1 MATAR
6 PASGRT
12 VEKELF
18 IRASPE
24 RVFRALTEKADLERW
39 FVSRAE
45 VDARPGGAFSFTW
58 RPHETVNGQ
67 FVTVDPPRRLVMVW
81 DEGPS
86 LGFTEVAI
94 DLTPHAGGT
103 LLRLVHTGFGEGE
116 DWDRLYTDINSGWNA
131 ELEHLRAWLDESRA
145 KVWA

>member
-6 PASGRT
+6 TASGRT

-45 VDARPGGAFSFTW
+45 VDARPGGSFSFTW
-58 RPHETVNGQ
+58 QPHETVNGT
-67 FVTVDPPRRLVMVW
+67 FVEVDPPRRLVTLW

-86 LGFTEVAI
+86 LGFTEVTFE
-94 DLTPHAGGT
+94 LTPRPGGT
-103 LLRLVHTGFGEGE
+103 VLRLVHTGFGEGE
-116 DWDRLYTDINSGWNA
+116 DWDRLYADINSGWDA
-131 ELEHLRAWLDESRA
+131 ELEHLRVWLDEGRA
-145 KVWA
+145 KVWS